1 MRKKQIKFIA
11 EVSIFAALGLIL
23 DLIAGMISVPLWQNG
38 GSITIAFVPTIIMG
52 YKYGLKG
59 GLLTGLLIGVI
70 QLLWSSYLITVPQVL
85 LDYVLPNLVIG
96 FVGDFKTQ
104 VKKSTGFKQILFI
117 TIPIILVCS
126 LRLICLVLSGVLYWE
141 AGIIYS
147 VLYNGT
153 YTLASAIASI
163 IVVILLLKFL
173 PKNYMSE

>member
-1 MRKKQIKFIA
+1 MRKNQIKFIA

-23 DLIAGMISVPLWQNG
+23 DLVASLISVPLWQNG

-96 FVGDFKTQ
+96 FVGEFRNK
-104 VKKSTGFKQILFI
+104 VKSTTGLKRIIFIAVPIL
-117 TIPIILVCS
+117 LVCS
-126 LRLICLVLSGVLYWE
+126 LRLLCLVLSGVLYWE

-147 VLYNGT
+147 IVYNGT
-153 YTLASAIASI
+153 YTYLSAFASI
-163 IVVILLLKFL
+163 IVVLLLLKFL
-173 PKNYMSE
+173 PIKYMTE